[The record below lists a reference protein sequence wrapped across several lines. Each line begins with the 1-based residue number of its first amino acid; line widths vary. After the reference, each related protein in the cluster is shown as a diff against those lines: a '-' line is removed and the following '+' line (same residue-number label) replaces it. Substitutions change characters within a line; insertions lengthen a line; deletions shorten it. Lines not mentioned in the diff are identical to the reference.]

1 MELENI
7 YVYRM
12 THIDNIP
19 NILRNGITHKNSP
32 NSNPNFVSIGDVSL
46 IDTRSTKYVSIDNG
60 EMLNFNAKSIILGDF
75 IPFYFG
81 IKMPM
86 LYVIQN
92 GGNFIEKATSAE
104 NIIYLV
110 CPISNIIESG
120 ITYYFSDGHATDSLS
135 SFYDNT
141 KVNELPNIIDW
152 DSIKAP
158 FWGGQENLNIKRKKQ
173 AELLV
178 SNDLPAQF
186 IVGFCCYNEDTKERL
201 LNMGI
206 ENKKIKV
213 LPKAYY

>member
-7 YVYRM
+7 YIYRM

-19 NILRNGITHKNSP
+19 NILLNGITHKNSP
-32 NSNPNFVSIGDVSL
+32 NSNPNFVPIGDVIL
-46 IDTRSTKYVSIDNG
+46 IDTRSTKHVSIDNG
-60 EMLNFNAKSIILGDF
+60 DMLNFNAESIILGDF

-92 GGNFIEKATSAE
+92 GGNFVEKATSAE
-104 NIIYLV
+104 NIIYLA

-120 ITYYFSDGHATDSLS
+120 EIYYFSDGHATDSLS

-141 KVNELPNIIDW
+141 KVNELPKIIDW

-173 AELLV
+173 AELLL

-186 IVGFCCYNEDTKERL
+186 IVGFCCYNKDTKEKL
-201 LNMGI
+201 VNMGI
-206 ENKKIKV
+206 EDEKIKV
-213 LPKAYY
+213 IPRAYY